1 MFNAIIQFA
10 LKNRLMIVAL
20 SAFLLVYGGVVVS
33 KLPVDVLPDL
43 NRPTVTIFTEA
54 EGLAPEEVEALVTWS
69 IETTVNGATGVER
82 VRSASGIGLSIVW
95 VEFGWGTDIYIARQ
109 IVSEKLQQ
117 VGATLPEGI
126 KPIMGPISSIMGEIM
141 LVGLTSDNAEVGSMD
156 VRTIAEWDI
165 RNRLLSIPGV
175 SQITAIGG
183 DKKQYQVL
191 VDPLKLKNYGVT
203 LHDVEATIKGS
214 NINSTGGFLLQDYQ
228 EGLIRNMARI
238 KSTQDLATSP
248 LLSEK
253 HTSSTPLT
261 LANIAEIKLGG
272 PFAKRGDASINSKP
286 GVILSIQKQP
296 GADTTK
302 LTARIENELKEIQ
315 KTLPEGLTIHADIFR
330 QASFI
335 KNAITNIEGALRD
348 SAILVTIV
356 LFLFLLNFR
365 TTFII
370 LTAIPLSF
378 VLTAVVFN
386 MFGMS
391 INTMTLGGLAV
402 AIGELV
408 DDAIVG
414 VENVFRRLRENSH
427 SITPQKPLRVVL
439 EATKEIRNPIVFAT
453 LIVALVF
460 LPLFAMQGIEGK
472 IFLPLGIAYIVSIIS
487 SLLVSVTLNP
497 VLCFYLLPGMK
508 TMDNEHDSW
517 LVCKVKATQK
527 RVLDFA
533 FPRSKLVFIVLL
545 TAFLATVS
553 IVPFLGKEFLPQ
565 FNEGSVTINVLLPPG
580 TSLAESNRVG
590 TIAENLIRKVPE
602 ATKTGRRTGRAEK
615 DDHAEGVHSS
625 EIEVELKKSRRSRAD
640 ILADIRSRLDGI
652 PGIAVNIGQ
661 PISHRID
668 HMLSG
673 VRAQIAVKLFGGDL
687 ATLRAKAEE
696 IRQAMSEVEDVVD
709 LSVEKQVLVPQIHVR
724 FDREKAAR
732 YGILSGEAAEV
743 AKLAMQGKEVGQVLD
758 GQRTYDIVMRLS
770 GEARDTI
777 EAIKKIP
784 IDVPGNN
791 IVPLEVIANVEDA
804 KGPNIIS
811 RENAQRRIVIQ
822 ANSSTRD
829 LVGVV
834 ERVRDIIAEKVHLP
848 AGYYITYG
856 GQFESQASASK
867 MILILGIFSLTGMFL
882 VLFMHFKSVNLAL
895 QVMVSIPLA
904 FIGAVGGVLLSGGVF
919 SIATMVGFVTLTG
932 IAARNGILMIAHY
945 WHLME
950 HEGEKFNLKM
960 IYRGTSE
967 RIIPVLM
974 TALTASL
981 ALIPLIIAADE
992 PGREILHPVAV
1003 VIFCG
1008 LFSSTVLD
1016 LTVRPL
1022 IFWRF
1027 GRRPISQMLPEA
1039 ISTEVSKAD
1048 SAFSHKI

>member
-20 SAFLLVYGGVVVS
+20 SAFLLVYGGIVIS

-54 EGLAPEEVEALVTWS
+54 EGLAPEEVEALVTWP

-117 VGATLPEGI
+117 VSATLPEGI

-141 LVGLTSDNAEVGSMD
+141 LVGLTSENTAVDSMD

-238 KSTQDLATSP
+238 KSAQDLATSP
-248 LLSEK
+248 LPNEK

-261 LANIAEIKLGG
+261 LANIAEVKLGG
-272 PFAKRGDASINSKP
+272 PFAKRGDASIDGKP

-302 LTARIENELKEIQ
+302 LTAHIENELKEIQ
-315 KTLPEGLTIHADIFR
+315 KTLPEGVTIHADIFR

-335 KNAITNIEGALRD
+335 KNAITNVEGALRD
-348 SAILVTIV
+348 GAILVTIV

-365 TTFII
+365 TTFIT

-378 VLTAVVFN
+378 VLTAVIFN

-453 LIVALVF
+453 LIVVLVF

-487 SLLVSVTLNP
+487 SLLVSVTLTP

-508 TMDNEHDSW
+508 TMGDEHDSW
-517 LVCKVKATQK
+517 LVRKVKATQK

-533 FPRSKLVFIVLL
+533 FPRSKLVFIALGA
-545 TAFLATVS
+545 AFLATVA

-580 TSLAESNRVG
+580 TSLAESNRIG

-625 EIEVELKKSRRSRAD
+625 EIEVELKESRRSRAD

-709 LSVEKQVLVPQIHVR
+709 LSVEKQVLVPQVHVR

-732 YGILSGEAAEV
+732 YGLLSGEAAEV

-758 GQRTYDIVMRLS
+758 GQRTYDIVMRLPD
-770 GEARDTI
+770 EARDNI

-791 IVPLEVIANVEDA
+791 IVPLGVIANVEDA
-804 KGPNIIS
+804 KGPNIIN

-822 ANSSTRD
+822 ANSSKRD

-834 ERVRDIIAEKVHLP
+834 EHVRAIIAEKVHLP

-856 GQFESQASASK
+856 GQFESQASASR
-867 MILILGIFSLTGMFL
+867 MILFLGIFSLAGMFL
-882 VLFMHFKSVNLAL
+882 VLFMHFKSTNLAL
-895 QVMVSIPLA
+895 QIMVSIPLA
-904 FIGAVGGVLLSGGVF
+904 FIGAMGGVLLTGGVF
-919 SIATMVGFVTLTG
+919 SIATMVGFITLTG

-950 HEGEKFNLKM
+950 HEGEKFGLKM

-981 ALIPLIIAADE
+981 ALIPLIIGADE

-1008 LFSSTVLD
+1008 LIFSTILD
-1016 LTVRPL
+1016 LTIRPL
-1022 IFWRF
+1022 IFWKF
-1027 GRRPISQMLPEA
+1027 GRQPVSQMLPEA
-1039 ISTEVSKAD
+1039 IDAGTDETFNHS
-1048 SAFSHKI
+1048 I